1 MAAKTKV
8 YVSSTKDTLTEK
20 KRDVTKLKNAL
31 RRVFK
36 EYHDLKA
43 QQRRV
48 EAALGDLCAIT
59 TRWSI
64 PRKECSG
71 L

>member
-1 MAAKTKV
+1 MAAKKI
-8 YVSSTKDTLTEK
+8 YVASTRTTLTER
-20 KRDVTKLKNAL
+20 KRDVTKLKQAL
-31 RRVFK
+31 VRVFE
-36 EYHDLKA
+36 EYRKLKG
-43 QQRRV
+43 QQRRF

-64 PRKECSG
+64 PRKECTG

>member
-1 MAAKTKV
+1 MAARKKV
-8 YVSSTKDTLTEK
+8 YVASTRTTLTER
-20 KRDVTKLKNAL
+20 KRDVTTLKNAL

-36 EYHDLKA
+36 EYHNLKA

-64 PRKECSG
+64 PRKECTG